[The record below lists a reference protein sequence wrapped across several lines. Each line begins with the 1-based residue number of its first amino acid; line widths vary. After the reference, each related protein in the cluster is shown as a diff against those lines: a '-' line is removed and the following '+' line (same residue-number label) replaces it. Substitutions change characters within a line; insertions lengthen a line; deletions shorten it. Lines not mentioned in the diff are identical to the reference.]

1 MGSFAGGVHIEMTGE
16 DVTECTGGSVSNISE
31 ADLNKRYESQC
42 DPRLNGMQALELSFL
57 IADRLRKQ
65 RGLPPLAVNK

>member
-1 MGSFAGGVHIEMTGE
+1 MGSYAGGIHVEMTGE
-16 DVTECTGGSVSNISE
+16 DVTECVGGSVANIKES
-31 ADLNKRYESQC
+31 DLPKRYESQC

-65 RGLPPLAVNK
+65 RGLPPLSVST